1 MTETNQQ
8 AREDTFLPADNEAV
22 IKHMEMY
29 QSIITRLASNSAGC
43 KNFAIPL
50 ITAILGFIVVE
61 KQAALIWLSV
71 LPIVLFYF
79 VDCYYLVL
87 ENQFRDSYDHDAKKI
102 QEGFFTRKDLFNL
115 SPFKAATKKLK
126 DSDLPDQ
133 IKNETDAKKVN
144 KAYTRLTWSKSLKSP
159 STLPIYVGLI
169 VLGAIAYG
177 LLDFVNI
184 PKVA

>member
-1 MTETNQQ
+1 MTEKKPLPP
-8 AREDTFLPADNEAV
+8 EETFLAADNEAV

-102 QEGFFTRKDLFNL
+102 QNGTFTRKDLFNL
-115 SPFKAATKKLK
+115 IPFKAATTKLRGSK
-126 DSDLPDQ
+126 LPDH
-133 IKNETDAKKVN
+133 IKNETDILKIN
-144 KAYTRLTWSKSLKSP
+144 KAYTRLIWSKSLQSP
-159 STLPIYVGLI
+159 STLPIYVGLL
-169 VLGAIAYG
+169 VMGAVAFG
-177 LLDFVNI
+177 LLDFVSLA
-184 PKVA
+184 KGA

>member
-1 MTETNQQ
+1 MSDTNEQ
-8 AREDTFLPADNEAV
+8 APEDTFLEADNEAV

-29 QSIITRLASNSAGC
+29 QGIITRLASNSAGC

-87 ENQFRDSYDHDAKKI
+87 ENQFRDSYDLDAKKI
-102 QEGFFTRKDLFNL
+102 QNGSFTRKDLFNL
-115 SPFKAATKKLK
+115 NPFKAATTKLR
-126 DSDLPDQ
+126 DSKLPDH
-133 IKNETDAKKVN
+133 IKNETAIKKVN

-159 STLPIYVGLI
+159 STLPIYVGL
-169 VLGAIAYG
+169 LLMGAIAFG
-177 LLDFVNI
+177 LLDFVSLA
-184 PKVA
+184 KGA